1 MSFFFTFN
9 YTFILY
15 EIMNMLNN
23 FDNYGTF
30 LDKIFANIGIVISK
44 TIFFDVNDYSSIFLD
59 KI

>member
-1 MSFFFTFN
+1 
-9 YTFILY
+9 
-15 EIMNMLNN
+15 MNMLNN